1 MQWFWDIALHRKAPK
16 ITPKNDPQWHQKKTP
31 KRLQKQHQKWFKKS
45 HFSEQKS
52 ALESTLKWP
61 HKFDIKKWSK
71 KWSKKSSKND
81 QKQTQNIKN
90 KDVEEIQKNEIKNL
104 PSTVVMK
111 HKTSVTNSFL
121 VLIVLVSFIAT
132 FFLLR
137 SYGVNFFVLINFYIH
152 EFYFNLKLIIADIAK
167 IIHQVIN

>member
-1 MQWFWDIALHRKAPK
+1 MLIRCSACNSKYLVNSADLKPDGRMVECASCGNQWYQEP
-16 ITPKNDPQWHQKKTP
+16 
-31 KRLQKQHQKWFKKS
+31 
-45 HFSEQKS
+45 
-52 ALESTLKWP
+52 STEEEILFP
-61 HKFDIKKWSK
+61 SVP
-71 KWSKKSSKND
+71 SSKND

-104 PSTVVMK
+104 PSTIVME
-111 HKTSVTNSFL
+111 HKTSVLNSFL

-152 EFYFNLKLIIADIAK
+152 EFYFNLKLIIADITK
-167 IIHQVIN
+167 ITHQVIN

>member
-1 MQWFWDIALHRKAPK
+1 MLIRCSACNSKYLVNSADLKPDGRMVECASCSHQWYQEKSTEEEILFSLAP
-16 ITPKNDPQWHQKKTP
+16 
-31 KRLQKQHQKWFKKS
+31 
-45 HFSEQKS
+45 
-52 ALESTLKWP
+52 
-61 HKFDIKKWSK
+61 
-71 KWSKKSSKND
+71 SSKND
-81 QKQTQNIKN
+81 LKQTQDIANTKIEDN
-90 KDVEEIQKNEIKNL
+90 QKNEIKNL
-104 PSTVVMK
+104 PSTIVTE
-111 HKTSVTNSFL
+111 HKTSVLNSFL

>member
-1 MQWFWDIALHRKAPK
+1 MLISCSACNSKYLVNSADLKPDGRMVECAGCGHQWYQEPSTEEEKLFPSAP
-16 ITPKNDPQWHQKKTP
+16 
-31 KRLQKQHQKWFKKS
+31 
-45 HFSEQKS
+45 
-52 ALESTLKWP
+52 
-61 HKFDIKKWSK
+61 
-71 KWSKKSSKND
+71 SSKND
-81 QKQTQNIKN
+81 HKQTQDITNTKIEN
-90 KDVEEIQKNEIKNL
+90 NQKNEIKNL
-104 PSTVVMK
+104 PSTVVIK
-111 HKTSVTNSFL
+111 HKTSVMNSFI

>member
-1 MQWFWDIALHRKAPK
+1 MLIRCSSCNSKYLVNSADLKPDGRMVECASCSHQWYQEQSTEEEILFSSAP
-16 ITPKNDPQWHQKKTP
+16 
-31 KRLQKQHQKWFKKS
+31 
-45 HFSEQKS
+45 
-52 ALESTLKWP
+52 
-61 HKFDIKKWSK
+61 
-71 KWSKKSSKND
+71 SSKND
-81 QKQTQNIKN
+81 LQQTQDIANTKIEDN
-90 KDVEEIQKNEIKNL
+90 QKNEIKNL
-104 PSTVVMK
+104 PSTIVMERK
-111 HKTSVTNSFL
+111 ISVLNSFL